1 MVQNSQCHIQCTSH
15 AFYYTAQIC
24 VWQGLE
30 IKEEKNF
37 KSTPGDT
44 ASWSFEKYYY
54 FNGTLLCTLLTK
66 TSIMC
71 SNDIF
76 ILTNIYLSLWQAD
89 QISPCPVHHRLDYF
103 NPQQVE
109 PVTTWNKLWRSC
121 LFYLHQFAWNLLCR
135 AILSSDINNQV
146 LSVLLTT
153 ILTVQFA

>member
-1 MVQNSQCHIQCTSH
+1 MYIGNNKESCSTLKANKYILWQTFMVQNSQCHIQYTSH

-76 ILTNIYLSLWQAD
+76 ILTFTSVYDRPTRFPHVLYIIDWITS
-89 QISPCPVHHRLDYF
+89 IH
-103 NPQQVE
+103 
-109 PVTTWNKLWRSC
+109 NK
-121 LFYLHQFAWNLLCR
+121 WNLSPHGTNSEEVAFLFT
-135 AILSSDINNQV
+135 
-146 LSVLLTT
+146 SVCMKSA
-153 ILTVQFA
+153 V